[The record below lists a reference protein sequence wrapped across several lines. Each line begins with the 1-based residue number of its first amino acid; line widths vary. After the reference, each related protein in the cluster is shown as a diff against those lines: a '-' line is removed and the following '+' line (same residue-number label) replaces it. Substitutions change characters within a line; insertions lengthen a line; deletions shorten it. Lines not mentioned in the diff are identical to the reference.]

1 MKISNKKIFIFDLD
15 NTICKTKKNFYSN
28 SKPKKNIIKKI
39 NQIKKNG
46 HTVKIFTS
54 RYMGRNNENSINVT
68 KKFYGKTLKQL
79 KSWGLQFDEL
89 LMGKPS
95 YDYFIDD
102 KSYNISSDNAKRII
116 KKFSKIKKKYGK

>member
-1 MKISNKKIFIFDLD
+1 MKFLNKKIFIFDLD
-15 NTICKTKKNFYSN
+15 NTICKTRKNFYLK

-46 HTVKIFTS
+46 HIVKIFTS
-54 RYMGRNNENSINVT
+54 RYMGRSNENRTYVI
-68 KKFYGKTLKQL
+68 KKFYNITFKQL
-79 KSWGLQFDEL
+79 KNWGLQFDEL

-102 KSYNISSDNAKRII
+102 KSYNIRSDNAKRII
-116 KKFSKIKKKYGK
+116 KKFSKMKKN

>member
-1 MKISNKKIFIFDLD
+1 MKFSKKKIFIFDLD
-15 NTICKTKKNFYSN
+15 NTICKTKKNFYLK
-28 SKPKKNIIKKI
+28 SKPKKDIIKKI

-54 RYMGRNNENSINVT
+54 RYMGRNNENSVYVK
-68 KKFYGKTLKQL
+68 KKFYYKTYKQL
-79 KSWGLQFDEL
+79 MKWGLHFDEL

-102 KSYNISSDNAKRII
+102 KSYNIRSENAKRII
-116 KKFSKIKKKYGK
+116 KKFSKMKKK